1 MSPLL
6 WASLH
11 PPERVSHIL
20 VASAVGRLTA
30 TWTWTGSPFSPVQKK
45 MMYGPSRNRLGIDS
59 SAFVGKTQDERGI
72 VTHEIIEFF
81 EVRFAK
87 ALV

>member
-1 MSPLL
+1 MGQL
-6 WASLH
+6 
-11 PPERVSHIL
+11 
-20 VASAVGRLTA
+20 ASAGAGKPYLGCL
-30 TWTWTGSPFSPVQKK
+30 GSGALDRNVNMDRFSPVQKK

>member
-1 MSPLL
+1 MGQL
-6 WASLH
+6 
-11 PPERVSHIL
+11 
-20 VASAVGRLTA
+20 ASAGAGKPYPGCL
-30 TWTWTGSPFSPVQKK
+30 GSGVLDRNVNMDRFAVLPVQKK

-72 VTHEIIEFF
+72 VAHEIIEFF

>member
-1 MSPLL
+1 MGQL
-6 WASLH
+6 
-11 PPERVSHIL
+11 
-20 VASAVGRLTA
+20 ASAGAGKPYLGCL
-30 TWTWTGSPFSPVQKK
+30 GSGALDRNVNMDRFAVPPPVQKK

>member
-1 MSPLL
+1 MGQL
-6 WASLH
+6 
-11 PPERVSHIL
+11 
-20 VASAVGRLTA
+20 ASAGAGKPYLGCL
-30 TWTWTGSPFSPVQKK
+30 GSGTLDRNVNMDRFAVLPRPEEDDVR
-45 MMYGPSRNRLGIDS
+45 PSRNRLGIDS

>member
-1 MSPLL
+1 MGQL
-6 WASLH
+6 
-11 PPERVSHIL
+11 
-20 VASAVGRLTA
+20 ASAGAGKPYLGCL
-30 TWTWTGSPFSPVQKK
+30 GSGALDRNVNMDRFAVLPRPEE

-59 SAFVGKTQDERGI
+59 SAFVSKTQDERSV
-72 VTHEIIEFF
+72 VTHKIIEFF